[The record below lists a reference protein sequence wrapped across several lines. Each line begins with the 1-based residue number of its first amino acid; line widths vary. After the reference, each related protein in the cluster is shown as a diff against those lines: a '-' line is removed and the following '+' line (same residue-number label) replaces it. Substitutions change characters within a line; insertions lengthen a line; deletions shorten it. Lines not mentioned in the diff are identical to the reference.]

1 MIRPHLRLDL
11 KEHIN
16 RISVQLA
23 AHLKVLLHRYT
34 AIEDSCS
41 RFLDHV
47 YRRVWLGSPDEALG
61 SPTRTFATAAS
72 ICVNRCYQL
81 DDHLRLFSAF
91 TR

>member
-41 RFLDHV
+41 RFMDHV
-47 YRRVWLGSPDEALG
+47 YRRV
-61 SPTRTFATAAS
+61 
-72 ICVNRCYQL
+72 
-81 DDHLRLFSAF
+81 
-91 TR
+91 